1 MSLRPDTLVARL
13 PRTIGLSKDRLQ
25 TLVVLIQGLIN
36 ARTVNLTHLAG
47 AFCGPAKLSSNY
59 RRLQRFFQYVS
70 LDEDWLAKALVALL
84 GLTPPYRLCLDRT
97 NWKVGRKHVNMLV
110 LCIATQRVR
119 IPVMWQIL
127 DYGGGSS
134 MAQRMG
140 LLTRFMAL
148 FGKKSIKLLLGD
160 AEFIG
165 NQWFEFLVE
174 NEIPFVIRVAGHL
187 IVRLDDGY
195 EGPLDR
201 LLRSRATR
209 QRLMKAK
216 GRFLQ
221 MEQRFSATMSFGVS
235 QLSDGSWLIVA
246 TNRGPRKALNAYKQ
260 RWQIE
265 CLFGDTK
272 TRGFNMEDT
281 HLTQPPKLALLLAII
296 ALAIAWTH
304 ACAKVVQPQGDIA
317 RAKHGYRRKS
327 WFRTGLDT
335 LRHWI
340 FTDPDEALDR
350 WDTIWKRVPNRFNK
364 PRVV

>member
-13 PRTIGLSKDRLQ
+13 PRTIGLSNDRLQ

-36 ARTVNLTHLAG
+36 ARTVNLSHLAG
-47 AFCGPAKLSSNY
+47 SFCGSAKLSSNY
-59 RRLQRFFQYVS
+59 RRLQRFFQYVR

-97 NWKVGRKHVNMLV
+97 NWKVGRKHINLLV

-119 IPVMWQIL
+119 IPVLWHIL

-134 MAQRMG
+134 MAQRMA

-174 NEIPFVIRVAGHL
+174 NDIPFVIRVSGHL
-187 IVRLDDGY
+187 IVCLDDGY
-195 EGPLDR
+195 EGPLER

-209 QRLMKAK
+209 QRLMRAK
-216 GRFLQ
+216 GYFLH
-221 MEQRFSATMSFGVS
+221 MGQRFSATMSFGAC
-235 QLSDGSWLIVA
+235 QLRDGSWLIVA
-246 TNRGPRKALNAYKQ
+246 TNGGPRKALNAYKQ

-265 CLFGDTK
+265 CLFGETK

-281 HLTQPPKLALLLAII
+281 HLTQPPKLALLLSII

-327 WFRTGLDT
+327 WFRTGFDI

-340 FTDPDEALDR
+340 FVKPDEALDR
-350 WDTIWKRVPNRFNK
+350 WDAIWKRVPNRFNK

>member
-1 MSLRPDTLVARL
+1 M
-13 PRTIGLSKDRLQ
+13 
-25 TLVVLIQGLIN
+25 
-36 ARTVNLTHLAG
+36 
-47 AFCGPAKLSSNY
+47 
-59 RRLQRFFQYVS
+59 
-70 LDEDWLAKALVALL
+70 
-84 GLTPPYRLCLDRT
+84 
-97 NWKVGRKHVNMLV
+97 
-110 LCIATQRVR
+110 
-119 IPVMWQIL
+119 PVMWHIL

-134 MAQRMG
+134 MAQRMA

-174 NEIPFVIRVAGHL
+174 NGIPFVIRVSGHL
-187 IVRLDDGY
+187 IVCLDDGY

-209 QRLMKAK
+209 QRLMRAK
-216 GRFLQ
+216 GCFLQ

-235 QLSDGSWLIVA
+235 QLSDGTWLIVA
-246 TNRGPRKALNAYKQ
+246 TDRGPRKALNAYKQ

-265 CLFGDTK
+265 CLFGETK

-281 HLTQPPKLALLLAII
+281 RLTQPPKLALLLSII

-304 ACAKVVQPQGDIA
+304 ACARAAWPKGDIT

-327 WFRTGLDT
+327 WFRTGFDI

-340 FTDPDEALDR
+340 FAKPDEALDK
-350 WDTIWKRVPNRFNK
+350 WNAIWKRVPNRFNK